1 MKCQDKN
8 KCCYLCHRFA
18 DDCEGIVPKKII
30 SCGDCILVDDCT
42 YEENQEYQA
51 ELKREREYIQG
62 KSMVTLILILLG
74 VVNIVIAIVCNN
86 KASFINWMACGWCL
100 GLAFANLL
108 K

>member
-51 ELKREREYIQG
+51 ELKREREYIQD
-62 KSMVTLILILLG
+62 
-74 VVNIVIAIVCNN
+74 N
-86 KASFINWMACGWCL
+86 KDRQGSTGSFRDTWGGSIY
-100 GLAFANLL
+100 
-108 K
+108 